1 MMLQLVEDRRKRE
14 EEFAAERAGWERA
27 AEKRIEA
34 MQAQTEALMTLVRDS
49 HKAEPPTTKML
60 AGVTQVKLVRLTEQ
74 DDIEAYLVTFER
86 IMQAYEIPRAQWTY
100 HLAPQLAGKAQQAFA
115 ALPLGESKAYDGV
128 KTAILLRYGVS
139 EETYRRRFRTASRK
153 SGETNRELA
162 MRLMDPQSKWLKT
175 HTTVQGIK
183 EAIGIEQFLNGLQL
197 EKRAWVKDK
206 KPTTCIQAGELAEE
220 YELARNQ
227 NQEPQDQADT
237 PPRKQSPGA
246 PKKWCGYC
254 REPAH

>member
-1 MMLQLVEDRRKRE
+1 MLQLVEDRRKRE

-34 MQAQTEALMTLVRDS
+34 MQAQTKALMTLVRDS

-60 AGVTQVKLVRLTEQ
+60 AGVPQVKLVQLTEQ
-74 DDIEAYLVTFER
+74 DDIEAYLVTFEW

-100 HLAPQLAGKAQQAFA
+100 HLAPQLTGKAQQAFA

-139 EETYRRRFRTASRK
+139 KETYRRRFRTASRN

-162 MRLMDPQSKWLKT
+162 M
-175 HTTVQGIK
+175 
-183 EAIGIEQFLNGLQL
+183 
-197 EKRAWVKDK
+197 
-206 KPTTCIQAGELAEE
+206 
-220 YELARNQ
+220 
-227 NQEPQDQADT
+227 
-237 PPRKQSPGA
+237 
-246 PKKWCGYC
+246 
-254 REPAH
+254 